1 MQDTKEMVR
10 EEKKKHNVAG
20 SIDKENR
27 EHKRQKVGE
36 LARCSPAAGDDTA
49 HAASSTSHQALFH
62 DSISS
67 SSGSKSF
74 LLTATI
80 P

>member
-20 SIDKENR
+20 LMDKENR
-27 EHKRQKVGE
+27 KHIRQKAGE
-36 LARCSPAAGDDTA
+36 LDRCSPAAGDDAA

-67 SSGSKSF
+67 GGGSKSF
-74 LLTATI
+74 LLTATV